1 MTKKKFLQGDDS
13 DGQESQLR
21 GCESIIHFLLDIIIF
36 MKAPNMI
43 HNDICSFLRGVWL
56 YVVFLFLFL
65 CLFTFLRI
73 LLIFYFWGL
82 LGNGN

>member
-1 MTKKKFLQGDDS
+1 
-13 DGQESQLR
+13 
-21 GCESIIHFLLDIIIF
+21 
-36 MKAPNMI
+36 MI

-73 LLIFYFWGL
+73 LLLFYFLFLGVAGEWKFNGIGWGGL
-82 LGNGN
+82 HSLR